1 MYKNKRHKLE
11 LLRAQLEIE
20 RSSFLAHWRELGD
33 FILPRRPRFD
43 ITDVNKGDKRN
54 QKIFDSTA
62 SLAVRTLRS
71 GMMAG
76 VTSPARPWF
85 RLTTSDPDMAERGVV
100 KEWLALVQQRMS
112 TSFLRSNLY
121 NVLPVAYGDL
131 GTFGTAPIFVEEDF
145 KDVLHFNSFP
155 IGSYSIAKDYRGV
168 VNTFLREFRM
178 TVRQLVEQFGKKV
191 NGEWDWSNFS
201 KTVKGL
207 YETAQYEQWVDVVHV
222 VYPNDEYIPDRLEA
236 KYKKYASCYYERG
249 SYGVSGSQNIDTQHI
264 GGLDTN
270 VFLKES
276 GYDFFPVLCP
286 RWEVTGEDVYGTD
299 CPGMTALPD
308 IKQLQTGEKRLA
320 QAIEKM
326 VNPPMT
332 APTSLKNSKVSIL
345 PGDITFA
352 DQRDGMAGLRP
363 THEVSLS
370 INEME
375 NKQAQVRN
383 RIQRAFF
390 EDLFLMLAN
399 DTRSNI
405 TAREIEERHEEK
417 LLALGPVLE
426 QLNQDLLDPLIDIA
440 FDIHLRQGQI
450 PPPPEELQGEKLKVE
465 YISIMAQAQKLVGI
479 SGVERFTNYVGGL
492 AGVNPE
498 ILDKVDM
505 DQAIDVYAD
514 ITSVP
519 PSLVRTDD
527 VVAQI
532 RAQKQQAIQAQQR
545 MNMLQQGAMVAK
557 DLSQSDTEGENALT
571 QLAAQARAGQLT
583 PEGM

>member
-1 MYKNKRHKLE
+1 MYKNKRHRIE
-11 LLRAQLEIE
+11 LLRAQLELE
-20 RSSFLAHWRELGD
+20 RSSFLSHWRELGEY
-33 FILPRRPRFD
+33 ILPRRPRFEV
-43 ITDVNKGDKRN
+43 TDVNKGDKRN
-54 QKIFDSTA
+54 QKINDSTA
-62 SLAVRTLRS
+62 TLASRTLRS

-85 RLTTSDPDMAERGVV
+85 RLTTPDPDMAEYGSI
-100 KEWLALVQQRMS
+100 KNWLAIVQQRMS

-121 NVLPVAYGDL
+121 NTLPVAYGDL
-131 GTFGTAPIFVEEDF
+131 GVFGTAPLFIQEDF
-145 KDVLHFNSFP
+145 KDVLRTTSFP
-155 IGSYSIAKDYRGV
+155 IGSYMIAKDYRGV
-168 VNTFLREFRM
+168 VNTFIREFRM
-178 TVRQLVEQFGKKV
+178 TVRQLVEEFGEKV
-191 NGEWDWSNFS
+191 NGKYSWDNFS
-201 KTVKGL
+201 LTVKNL
-207 YETAQYEQWVDVVHV
+207 YDNGQYEQWVDVVHA

-236 KYKKYASCYYERG
+236 KFKKYSSCYYERG
-249 SYGVSGSQNIDTQHI
+249 SYGYGNSSQIDTQHI

-270 VFLKES
+270 KFLRES
-276 GYDFFPVLCP
+276 GFDYFPVLCP

-326 VNPPMT
+326 VNPPFI
-332 APTSLKNSKVSIL
+332 APTALKNSKVSIL
-345 PGDITFA
+345 PGDITYA
-352 DQRDGMAGLRP
+352 DQRDGMQGMRP
-363 THEVSLS
+363 AHEVSLS

-383 RIQRAFF
+383 RIQRAFY

-440 FDIHLRQGQI
+440 FDIHVRQGQI
-450 PPPPEELQGEKLKVE
+450 PPPPPELQGETLKVE

-479 SGVERFTNYVGGL
+479 TGVERFTGYVGSL
-492 AGVNPE
+492 AAINPE

-505 DQAIDVYAD
+505 DQAVDVYAD
-514 ITSVP
+514 MTSIP
-519 PSLVRTDD
+519 PSMVRTDD
-527 VVAQI
+527 VVAKM
-532 RAQKQQAIQAQQR
+532 RAAKQQQVQAANQ
-545 MNMLQQGAMVAK
+545 MAMIQQGATAAK
-557 DLSQSDTEGENALT
+557 DLSQADLEGDNALT
-571 QLAAQARAGQLT
+571 ALAAQANAGSLI
-583 PEGM
+583 PGG